1 MEIITMTN
9 LLRGFFKNF
18 TTGINFTLHLVFKV
32 IGILA
37 IMTVIG
43 GFFPDLMGF
52 MITMACSTFGVI
64 VVALIILS
72 KVGRK

>member
-1 MEIITMTN
+1 MTN

-37 IMTVIG
+37 IMVVIG

-52 MITMACSTFGVI
+52 IITMACSTFGVI
-64 VVALIILS
+64 VIAAIVIA
-72 KVGRK
+72 KFFNKKGGRK

>member
-1 MEIITMTN
+1 MTN